1 MPYFAHPNATT
12 MVARKM
18 ITSFLW
24 MMPLMVAPSCHAIP
38 HNKAYM
44 PSCQELNFSR
54 NGVHPKRS
62 KGPLIGNPFSSRLW
76 KFTHCPGMK
85 NSYGKV
91 HLTSSTLLIP
101 GITKTS
107 FLLGAIVHKDCN
119 FLNENMR
126 FLKFDISDTSINI
139 EFWEFKVW
147 KESLECPPL
156 PFIFFGNTKIEM
168 NSNNSN
174 PISKFL
180 EKFFNHGKKG
190 ETRLL
195 RKTFQL
201 QSLRT
206 HFPFCLYTWASNS
219 PNRLM
224 KIYKMVQSS

>member
-1 MPYFAHPNATT
+1 MVPSIELCKKLVHPT
-12 MVARKM
+12 RSKR
-18 ITSFLW
+18 
-24 MMPLMVAPSCHAIP
+24 PLMGKPS
-38 HNKAYM
+38 
-44 PSCQELNFSR
+44 FSR
-54 NGVHPKRS
+54 
-62 KGPLIGNPFSSRLW
+62 FW
-76 KFTHCPGMK
+76 KFPHHPWMK
-85 NSYGKV
+85 K
-91 HLTSSTLLIP
+91 SSGNAFLASSLLLIV
-101 GITKTS
+101 GIIIVL

-224 KIYKMVQSS
+224 KIYKTIQWYENNKVV